1 MLIVFDE
8 KNPHSAVIA
17 GWGLLVNLQD
27 YSFSNFKLI
36 HNQNA
41 ILKSLPFKV
50 GLFLRTNFSK
60 SSKSIGNSAQY
71 LYFNVQMNL
80 PFSITSKIKVFID
93 HLLPM
98 RINHQYRATRL

>member
-36 HNQNA
+36 HN
-41 ILKSLPFKV
+41 
-50 GLFLRTNFSK
+50 
-60 SSKSIGNSAQY
+60 
-71 LYFNVQMNL
+71 
-80 PFSITSKIKVFID
+80 
-93 HLLPM
+93 
-98 RINHQYRATRL
+98 